1 MRKEHRYLVGG
12 LLIGAM
18 LVAGIGTSSGAFSS
32 RSVEDINFPRRQS
45 GITIVGDSTT
55 LATTSTRLEDLP
67 RLVERGETDTRRF
80 EVIPFGTSNEEF
92 LLLDTRSGLVRRY
105 TGNSVTIYSATV
117 PNHTIRAPIQ
127 RHSAF

>member
-1 MRKEHRYLVGG
+1 MRKEHRTLMGG
-12 LLIGAM
+12 MLIGAM
-18 LVAGIGTSSGAFSS
+18 LVAGIGTSTSAFRS

-45 GITIVGDSTT
+45 GITLVGDATT

-67 RLVERGETDTRRF
+67 RLVERGETDAGRF

-92 LLLDTRSGLVRRY
+92 LLLDTRTGLVRRFDG
-105 TGNSVTIYSATV
+105 TTVTLYSSTV
-117 PNHTIRAPIQ
+117 PNHIITAPIQ